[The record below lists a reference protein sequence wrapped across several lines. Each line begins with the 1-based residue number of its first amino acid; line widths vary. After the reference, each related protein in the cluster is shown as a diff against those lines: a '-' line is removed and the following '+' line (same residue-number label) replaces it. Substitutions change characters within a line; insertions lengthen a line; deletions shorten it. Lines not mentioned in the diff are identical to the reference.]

1 MRVKTR
7 IVAVVIVMAG
17 LGSAWLNASP
27 LQEVEGATDLEKVE
41 RARFRETYVNTAV
54 DFTTYSKLYLGDAY
68 FDYRDVGPARRYRS
82 MGRTSSKSAFGITE
96 SDRKRFEDMVDKAF
110 TNELSKAKRFEI
122 VDTLGPGTIYMRGA
136 LVDIVSRV
144 PPEFVGMSEVY
155 LSSVGDAT
163 LVMELLDGQ
172 TGEVLARVAERGRI
186 GSRSGFSG
194 MPANSV
200 TINSDVKR
208 WAAQAARKL
217 RKELDD
223 AMAGK

>member
-1 MRVKTR
+1 MTLKTSM
-7 IVAVVIVMAG
+7 IALVIVIAG
-17 LGSAWLNASP
+17 LGSGWLHAAS
-27 LQEVEGATDLEKVE
+27 LQEVEGAADLEKVE
-41 RARFRETYVNTAV
+41 RTRFRETYVNTAA
-54 DFTTYSKLYLGDAY
+54 DFTTYNKLYLGDAY

-82 MGRTSSKSAFGITE
+82 FGGSSSKTAFGITE

-110 TNELSKAKRFEI
+110 TKELSKAKRFEI

-144 PPEFVGMSEVY
+144 PSEFVGMSEVY
-155 LSSVGDAT
+155 LASVGEAT

-172 TGEVLARVAERGRI
+172 TGEVLARIAERGRI
-186 GSRSGFSG
+186 GHRSGGSA

-200 TINSDVKR
+200 TINADVKR
-208 WAAQAARKL
+208 WAAQAARNL
-217 RKELDD
+217 RKELED